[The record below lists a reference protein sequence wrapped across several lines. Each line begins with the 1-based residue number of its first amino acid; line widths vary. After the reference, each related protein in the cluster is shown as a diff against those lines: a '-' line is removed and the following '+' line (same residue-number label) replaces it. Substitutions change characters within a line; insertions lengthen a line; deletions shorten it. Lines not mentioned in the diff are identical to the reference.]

1 VRLATP
7 WRAVVKGWG
16 GYVPERVVTNDAL
29 AEQMDTSD
37 AWIRSCTGIRQRHIA
52 AAGELTSDLAVAA
65 ARPALARAGLTA
77 ADVDLIICATST
89 PDHTFPATATAI
101 QRKLECPIGIAF
113 DVQAVC
119 SGFPY
124 ALTVADQ
131 FLRLGEARTALVV
144 GAETFSRLMDWSDRG
159 TSVLF
164 GDGAGALVLAAEP
177 AAEPTAEPTDGAAA
191 PRGILASY
199 LGADGRHYDDLYVDG
214 GPSTTGTTGHLRM
227 NGQEVYR
234 HAVAMLSA
242 AVTEVLDRAGL
253 GLDEVAWVA
262 PHQANK
268 RIIDAVAKR
277 LGVSAERVLVAV
289 DRHANTSA
297 ASIPLALDLAA
308 GDGRLKPGDLVVAT
322 AMGGGFT
329 WGAVAFRW

>member
-1 VRLATP
+1 MTVATP
-7 WRAVVKGWG
+7 FRSVVRGCG
-16 GYVPERVVTNDAL
+16 GYVPERVVTNAAL
-29 AEQMDTSD
+29 AEVMETSD
-37 AWIRSCTGIRQRHIA
+37 DWIRSRTGIRQRHIA

-65 ARPALARAGLTA
+65 ARPALERAGLGA
-77 ADVDLIICATST
+77 DDVDLVICATST
-89 PDHTFPATATAI
+89 PDHTFPATATAV
-101 QRKLECPIGIAF
+101 QRKLGCPVGIAF

-124 ALTVADQ
+124 ALTIADQ
-131 FLRLGEARTALVV
+131 FLRLGEARTALVI

-164 GDGAGALVLAAEP
+164 GDGAGALVL
-177 AAEPTAEPTDGAAA
+177 TAEPTDEGPT
-191 PRGILASY
+191 PRGVLASY

-234 HAVAMLSA
+234 QAVAMLATS
-242 AVTEVLDRAGL
+242 VTEAAARAGL
-253 GLDEVAWVA
+253 TLDDVDWIV

-277 LGVSAERVLVAV
+277 LAIAPERVIVAV

-297 ASIPLALDLAA
+297 ASIPLALDIAVA
-308 GDGRLKPGDLVVAT
+308 DGRVKPGDVVVAT

-329 WGAVAFRW
+329 WGAVALRW